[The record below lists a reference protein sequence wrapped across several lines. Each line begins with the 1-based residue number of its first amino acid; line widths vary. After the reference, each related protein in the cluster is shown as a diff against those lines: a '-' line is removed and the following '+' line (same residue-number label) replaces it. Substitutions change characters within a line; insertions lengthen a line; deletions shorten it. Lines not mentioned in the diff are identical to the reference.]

1 MGRKNKSNV
10 KKKRR
15 NIIRDLFCVDHKFD
29 LFSLLKNIAMSVG
42 GGIIVGLITKGSMD
56 TYDTLKKS
64 LLTPPDIVFPIVWT
78 VLYILMGVAAYRI
91 YMNNKFGKNDKNG
104 YFYYLVQ
111 LLLNFLWAIVFFN
124 LRLYGI
130 SFILIVVLLIFIIV
144 TTIKFFRVDKIA
156 GSLMIP
162 YIIWVL
168 FASYLTLYI
177 WIFNE
182 M

>member
-10 KKKRR
+10 KKKRK
-15 NIIRDLFCVDHKFD
+15 NVIRDLFCVDYKFD
-29 LFSLLKNIAMSVG
+29 LVSLLKNVAMSVG
-42 GGIIVGLITKGSMD
+42 GGIIVGLITRGAMD
-56 TYDTLKKS
+56 TYDDLKKS

-78 VLYILMGVAAYRI
+78 VLYILMGFAAYRI
-91 YMNNKFGKNDKNG
+91 YMNNKLEKNDYNG
-104 YFYYLVQ
+104 YFYYLIQ

-130 SFILIVVLLIFIIV
+130 SFILIVVILIFIII